1 MRQIISTIYLLLGVC
16 IIHTSAQ
23 VTITQADFPR
33 PAGFTDIQI
42 EAIINGAVLPT
53 EGANQTWDYSALATS
68 SVNVTDYFDA
78 TSSTTFAGA
87 LNYYSDDLFF
97 QGMTIPSVNYRGI
110 DATGWYDVGR
120 TNTDITYPLTAV
132 TGSSADSLRF
142 VGGDYPYEGR
152 VNYLEFPV
160 TYPNQWTS
168 TFKENVPF
176 ELSVA
181 AFGLNKTPG
190 VRVNKTTHVREVV
203 GFGTLVTP
211 LSDTSSTAP
220 MDVLLIKVV
229 STRAD
234 SFFLGG
240 APAPA
245 ALITAFQ
252 VSQGGATT
260 NTYYLFYKPGF
271 GYPIMNIG
279 VSSSTGQPE
288 SINYRR
294 GAAGAVSTK
303 NVVLAPVRAFPNPI
317 SSGGML
323 TLQAESTADFETI
336 QFMDMNG
343 RVIETKTIRANSD
356 NQVQV
361 QIPSNLSN
369 GLYFYTIQNKE
380 GSLIGNGKFLVK

>member
-1 MRQIISTIYLLLGVC
+1 MRQIISTIYLFLCVC
-16 IIHTSAQ
+16 IVTTSAQ

-33 PAGFTDIQI
+33 PAGFADVQI
-42 EAIINGAVLPT
+42 EAIINGVVLPT
-53 EGANQTWDYSALATS
+53 EGANQTWDYSTLITN

-87 LNYYSDDLFF
+87 LNYNSDALTF
-97 QGMTIPSVNYRGI
+97 QGMVIPSYNYRGI

-132 TGSSADSLRF
+132 TLSSADSLRF

-211 LSDTSSTAP
+211 LNDTSSTAP

-229 STRAD
+229 ATRAD

-252 VSQGGATT
+252 VVQGGTT
-260 NTYYLFYKPGF
+260 TSTYYLFYKPGF

-279 VSSSTGQPE
+279 VSSTGQPE
-288 SINYRR
+288 SVSYRR
-294 GAAGAVSTK
+294 GAAGAVSIK
-303 NVVLAPVRAFPNPI
+303 NVALTPVRAFPNPI
-317 SSGGML
+317 TSGGML
-323 TLQAESTADFETI
+323 TLQAESTSDFEII

-343 RVIETKTIRANSD
+343 RIIETKAITANSD
-356 NQVQV
+356 NQIQV

-369 GLYFYTIQNKE
+369 GLYFYTIQKKD